1 MLARWFEVR
10 NRSLMTLTGNNPI
23 ITGDM
28 ARRTL
33 ACDIVPRSVDPERD
47 RYGFDPVDLIQRNR
61 SALLT
66 AAFTIMRAFRQAGM
80 PSYGLPAVGS
90 FNDWSR
96 KVRDPVYW
104 LTQCD
109 LAEAFHQNKSEDPR
123 RQDDAA
129 LAAALHGLY
138 GSNPFKSSDVCAVYS
153 KVSASKRASAG
164 SVSVTQNEIA
174 LYDALERVLGSKRV
188 DAKLFDFWARR
199 LNGAH
204 NGGFLLETRHNP
216 ATNANEMTV
225 RRT

>member
-1 MLARWFEVR
+1 
-10 NRSLMTLTGNNPI
+10 MTLTGNNPI

-33 ACDIVPRSVDPERD
+33 ASDIVPRSVDPERD
-47 RYGFDPVDLIQRNR
+47 RYGFNPVDIIQRNR
-61 SALLT
+61 SALLS
-66 AAFTIMRAFRQAGM
+66 AAFIIMRAFRQAGM
-80 PSYGLPAVGS
+80 PSHGLPAVGS
-90 FNDWSR
+90 FHDWSR
-96 KVRDPVYW
+96 KVRDAVYW
-104 LTQCD
+104 LCRYD

-129 LAAALHGLY
+129 LAGALHGLFA
-138 GSNPFKSSDVCAVYS
+138 SSPFKSSDVLAVYS
-153 KVSASKRASAG
+153 KVSASKRAPSGLLA
-164 SVSVTQNEIA
+164 VTQDEVA

-188 DAKLFDFWARR
+188 DAKLFGFWARR

-204 NGGFLLETRHNP
+204 NGGFLLETRHNS